1 MLTVLDAARQVER
14 LACVWPV
21 LDVTSQIV
29 IEATRGVREHQ
40 FAFWDA
46 QIWASARLNQVPVI
60 LFEDFNT
67 GAVIEGVRLV
77 NPFAGEFRI
86 EDWVL

>member
-1 MLTVLDAARQVER
+1 VER

-29 IEATRGVREHQ
+29 IEAMRGVREYQ

-46 QIWASARLNQVPVI
+46 QIWASARLNQIPVI
-60 LFEDFNT
+60 LSEDFNA
-67 GAVIEGVRLV
+67 GAVTEGVRFV
-77 NPFAGEFRI
+77 NPFAEDFRI